1 MNKQQVINMIQEKQ
15 RKSLELTS
23 QGFKSPVVLTPLET
37 NQIITALVQ
46 PDVQKIRRQQ
56 ELLRE
61 LTQIVSEQV

>member
-1 MNKQQVINMIQEKQ
+1 MNKQEVIRMIREKQ
-15 RKSLELTS
+15 RKSLELTA

-46 PDVQKIRRQQ
+46 PDVKKIVRQQ

-61 LTQIVSEQV
+61 LTQIVSESV

>member
-15 RKSLELTS
+15 RKSLELTA

-46 PDVQKIRRQQ
+46 PDVQRIRRQQ

>member
-15 RKSLELTS
+15 RKSLELTA
-23 QGFKSPVVLTPLET
+23 QGFKSPVVLTPLEI

>member
-15 RKSLELTS
+15 RKSLELTA
-23 QGFKSPVVLTPLET
+23 QGLKSPVVLTPLEI

>member
-23 QGFKSPVVLTPLET
+23 QGYKAPVVLTPLEI

>member
-15 RKSLELTS
+15 RKSLELTA

>member
-1 MNKQQVINMIQEKQ
+1 MNKQQVIRMIQEKQ

-23 QGFKSPVVLTPLET
+23 QGLKSPVVLTPLET

-46 PDVQKIRRQQ
+46 PDVKKMRRQQ

>member
-15 RKSLELTS
+15 RKSLELTA
-23 QGFKSPVVLTPLET
+23 QGYKAPVVLTPLET

-46 PDVQKIRRQQ
+46 PDIQKIVRQQ

>member
-1 MNKQQVINMIQEKQ
+1 MKQKVIHMLQQKQ
-15 RKSLELTS
+15 RKADEMTA
-23 QGFKSPVVLTPLET
+23 QGHNLPVVLTPFEV
-37 NQIITALVQ
+37 NQIIAALVQ